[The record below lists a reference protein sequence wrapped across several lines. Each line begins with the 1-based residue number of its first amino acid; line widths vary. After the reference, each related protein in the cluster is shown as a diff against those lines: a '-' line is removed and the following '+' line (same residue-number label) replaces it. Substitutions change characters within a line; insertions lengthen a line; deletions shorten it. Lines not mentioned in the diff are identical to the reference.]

1 MGHHPKNEVKRLNSS
16 DLRQSGL
23 GLKNTRKSETELPLT
38 IEHPI
43 STTNKNDNTKGTLF
57 KDKKRKEKVVIT
69 GDDILI
75 EYVRRLKN
83 VVLKTNTTILPNS
96 IMYYLEKFLYHK
108 VWQLSEQNR
117 TNQQNL
123 DFKYADIGTKLKIRY
138 REMKQRRETVK

>member
-1 MGHHPKNEVKRLNSS
+1 M
-16 DLRQSGL
+16 
-23 GLKNTRKSETELPLT
+23 T

-138 REMKQRRETVK
+138 REMK